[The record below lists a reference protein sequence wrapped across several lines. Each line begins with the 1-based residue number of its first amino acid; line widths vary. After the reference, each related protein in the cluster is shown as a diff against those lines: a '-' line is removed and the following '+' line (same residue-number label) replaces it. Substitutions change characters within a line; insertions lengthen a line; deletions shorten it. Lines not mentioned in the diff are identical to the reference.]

1 MDETLTSPMTQP
13 ADMELS
19 RTFPAHWIV
28 TVLALVGA
36 VAVQVHWGAALGGI
50 SDWRPYSIAALLA
63 ATAWLVA
70 TAWLHW
76 RLADWQT
83 AELPGRFRRLLQLAF
98 SDALVAAYAGLLLWQ
113 GHASRVFHAGL
124 WLVPP
129 TLIVVSGT
137 SLAILI
143 AAAVSAGREMRH
155 TEPAEAAGVAPSD
168 RWRTAIVLALL
179 ISLGLLGR
187 QPLPERRAARPF
199 AVPAPAEVRP

>member
-13 ADMELS
+13 ADQELS

-28 TVLALVGA
+28 TVIALVGA
-36 VAVQVHWGAALGGI
+36 VVVQVHWGAALGGVT
-50 SDWRPYSIAALLA
+50 DWRPYSIAALLA

-76 RLADWQT
+76 RLADWQA
-83 AELPGRFRRLLQLAF
+83 AELPGRFRRLLPLAY
-98 SDALVAAYAGLLLWQ
+98 SDAVVAAFAGLLLWR

-143 AAAVSAGREMRH
+143 AAAVSAARELHR
-155 TEPAEAAGVAPSD
+155 TEPAEVASPGSND
-168 RWRTAIVLALL
+168 RWRTAIVLVLL
-179 ISLGLLGR
+179 ISLVLLGR
-187 QPLPERRAARPF
+187 QPLPQRRAARP
-199 AVPAPAEVRP
+199 PAAPEPAAVRP

>member
-1 MDETLTSPMTQP
+1 MDETLTSPMNPP
-13 ADMELS
+13 AEKEVP

-28 TVLALVGA
+28 TVIALVGT
-36 VAVQVHWGAALGGI
+36 VAVQFHWGAALGGVA
-50 SDWRPYSIAALLA
+50 DWRPYSIAALLA

-76 RLADWQT
+76 RLADWQP
-83 AELPGRFRRLLQLAF
+83 AELSGRFRRLLPLAF
-98 SDALVAAYAGLLLWQ
+98 SDAIVAAFAGLLLWQ
-113 GHASRVFHAGL
+113 GHASRVYHAGL

-129 TLIVVSGT
+129 TLFVVSGT

-143 AAAVSAGREMRH
+143 AAAVSAGRELQH
-155 TEPAEAAGVAPSD
+155 TEPAAGSSPTPSD

-187 QPLPERRAARPF
+187 QPLPQRRAARPP
-199 AVPAPAEVRP
+199 AAPAPADVRR